1 MRDINGSKPT
11 NFPLDE
17 SKLSFHIPC
26 PDRPPRENLLK
37 LGSMITNRIGL
48 KTTVDDPEYWGL
60 DGVMTDEMVDV
71 ALKMGVRK
79 PKTIEQLMKL
89 TKMERQPLQKLLDD
103 MSWLGIIE
111 YNWENLDGKNPAH
124 EKRYILPLFVPGSA
138 EFLNMRRSQ
147 IDEHPEV
154 AAFFERMTMLPLEK
168 ITPMVPPGGAGI
180 GMHVIP
186 VEKAIE
192 TEQEV
197 IGLEKISYWLHKYE
211 GKYAKSMCSCRA
223 SRDKLG
229 EGCGDDVE
237 NWCIAVGDMADYV
250 VQTQRGEYIT
260 YDEAMEIF
268 KKAEDNGFVHQI
280 TNIDGEQKIFGI
292 CNCNVNVC
300 NALRTSQLFNTPNMS
315 RSAYVAAVE
324 TEKCVACG
332 RCVENCPAGAVKLG
346 QKLCTKDGFIQ
357 YPRQELPD
365 EVKWG
370 PEKWS
375 IDYRDKNR
383 INCYDTGTAP
393 CKTACP
399 AHIAVQG
406 YLKLAA
412 QGKYREALQLIKR
425 ENPFP
430 AVCGRICNRRCEDA
444 CTRGT
449 VDQAVAI
456 DEVKRFIAQQDLD
469 AETRFVPEKVIPKV
483 DGEFAEKIAVI
494 GAGPA
499 GMSCAYYL
507 AEKGYRPTVF
517 EKEARPGGMLMNAIP
532 SFRLEKDVVEAEIDV
547 LRQLGVEFRCG
558 VEVGKD
564 VTIAQL
570 RQEGYKGF
578 YVAVGLQSG
587 GRLPVPGGDAEN
599 VTSGVDFMRDVNLRD
614 KKSLSGRVVVI
625 GGGNIAA
632 DVARTAV
639 RCGAEKVSLYCLE
652 GYDETP
658 MGAEDRSEC
667 ERDGVAVYAG
677 WGPREVSVEGG
688 KATGVSFV
696 KCLKVK
702 DENGRFAPVYDE
714 NTVQVAP
721 CTTVLFCIGQKA
733 EWRELLSGTAVE
745 FDPNGTAKAD
755 PVTYQT
761 AEADIFVGGD
771 AFTGQ
776 KFAIDAIAAGKQG
789 AVSLHRFVQGA
800 TLTIG
805 RDRRQFI
812 ELDKKSALIAVDSY
826 DNTPRQRVGYNE
838 ALRNTFRDERVAFT
852 AQQVRAETARCLGC
866 GASIV
871 DPNKCIGCGVCT
883 TKCAFDAIHLH
894 RERPECSTM
903 YACEDKMKAIL
914 PYMIKRSIKIKKAER
929 RAKKA
934 E

>member
-37 LGSMITNRIGL
+37 LGAMITNRIGL

-147 IDEHPEV
+147 INEHPEV

-192 TEQEV
+192 TEQEA

-599 VTSGVDFMRDVNLRD
+599 VISGVDFMRDVNLRD

-652 GYDETP
+652 GYDEMP
-658 MGAEDRSEC
+658 MGEEDRSEC

-688 KATGVSFV
+688 KAAGVSFV
-696 KCLKVK
+696 KCLKVR

-894 RERPECSTM
+894 REHPECSTM

-934 E
+934 K